1 VISCLYAVGFAGM
14 DNQLN
19 TQEESI
25 SSDQERNKTTGK
37 TIILAAISIPVSIV
51 AMLIIYWF
59 FRVS

>member
-1 VISCLYAVGFAGM
+1 MISCLYAVGFVGM
-14 DNQLN
+14 DNQFN

-25 SSDQERNKTTGK
+25 SSDQEKNKMTGK
-37 TIILAAISIPVSIV
+37 RLILTAISVPVSVV

>member
-14 DNQLN
+14 ENQFN
-19 TQEESI
+19 TQQESVPL
-25 SSDQERNKTTGK
+25 DQEKNKTTGK

-51 AMLIIYWF
+51 AMLIIFWF

>member
-1 VISCLYAVGFAGM
+1 METKLIP
-14 DNQLN
+14 
-19 TQEESI
+19 
-25 SSDQERNKTTGK
+25 TGK

>member
-1 VISCLYAVGFAGM
+1 M

-37 TIILAAISIPVSIV
+37 TIILAAISIPVFIV
-51 AMLIIYWF
+51 AVLIIYWF
-59 FRVS
+59 FK

>member
-1 VISCLYAVGFAGM
+1 M
-14 DNQLN
+14 ENQFN
-19 TQEESI
+19 TQQESVPL
-25 SSDQERNKTTGK
+25 DQEKNKTTGK

>member
-1 VISCLYAVGFAGM
+1 M